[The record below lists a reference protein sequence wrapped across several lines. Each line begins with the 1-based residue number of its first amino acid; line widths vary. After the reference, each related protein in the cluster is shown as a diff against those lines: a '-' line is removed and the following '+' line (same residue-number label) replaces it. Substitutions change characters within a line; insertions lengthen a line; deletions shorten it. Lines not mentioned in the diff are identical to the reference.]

1 MTIRPVKVIL
11 VLCVWYCPFL
21 ATGQPIRAI
30 DSLIAKADDPARV
43 PESVIIMLSEQVAK
57 YQDARDQALLHDRIA
72 HAYLATGV
80 LDSAAVH
87 AWKVLRLVPD
97 DLVLT
102 ARAYQTLGR
111 VAYSKKALTR
121 ANDFCMRAYRIF
133 NEMNDQKGMMEA
145 LTYLGRIALQKSN
158 SADSRDQY
166 LRALDLADRLSD
178 STSGNQIKVE
188 LVPVY
193 RALGDYHRT
202 QELLDDLTHR
212 FQGDKAKLA
221 DVFREFGHLEEARK
235 APRKALANYNN
246 ALGLDRKTG
255 NPSTSFQL
263 IAQIY
268 FQLGSLDTARL
279 YVDSA
284 EQALRQHRDIR
295 ALRDC
300 YELKYRIA
308 EQQKD
313 SAQAYLLFRRYVVY
327 NDSVNML
334 DVDQRVRHVRDEL
347 ILDANEGSL
356 RTADLESQLEAT
368 QDAQQTQWNN
378 FKLIMGGAAVL
389 FLLLAFA
396 WYRSRSRMESRMQ
409 QGDER
414 VRKAEADKE
423 KLFTVVSHDLQDS
436 VTTFRNL
443 TRSVGSQLT
452 NATPE
457 ERNNLLL
464 NLNATSRELRQSL
477 SEMQEWVLAQS
488 GTLPARPD
496 VFSCRQL
503 AGAAEE
509 DMRGMGEE
517 HGVRIDFLIP
527 DILTAYG
534 DKAMIGLVL
543 RTLLFH
549 AIRSGGEGQT
559 VTIFCGNKE
568 HLITFG
574 IKSSGSI
581 PGFDDES
588 DQTVM
593 DAGYVGLAPSLCRDL
608 VKRNG
613 GELFVESGDPGTTIY
628 FTLPERPPAE

>member
-1 MTIRPVKVIL
+1 MTIRPAKVIL
-11 VLCVWYCPFL
+11 VLCVWCFPLL
-21 ATGQPIRAI
+21 ADGQASPAI

-43 PESVIIMLSEQVAK
+43 PESVIIILSEQVAK
-57 YQDARDQALLHDRIA
+57 YQAAADKALLHDRIA
-72 HAYLATGV
+72 HAYMATGV

-111 VAYSKKALTR
+111 VAYVKKALVR
-121 ANDFCMRAYRIF
+121 ANDFYLRSYRIF
-133 NEMNDQKGMMEA
+133 NEINDQKGMMEA
-145 LTYLGRIALQKSN
+145 FTYLGRIAFQKSN
-158 SADSRDQY
+158 PADSRDQY
-166 LRALDLADRLSD
+166 LRALDLANRLSD
-178 STSGNQIKVE
+178 STSGNEIKVE

-202 QELLDDLTHR
+202 QELLDDLARR
-212 FQGDKAKLA
+212 FRGDNAKLA
-221 DVFREFGHLEEARK
+221 DVFREFGRLEEARK
-235 APRKALANYNN
+235 APRKALANYST
-246 ALGLDRKTG
+246 ALALDRKTG
-255 NPSTSFQL
+255 DPSTSFQR
-263 IAQIY
+263 IAQVY

-284 EQALRQHRDIR
+284 ELVLMQHRDVR

-300 YELKYRIA
+300 FELKYRIA
-308 EQQKD
+308 EQKKD
-313 SAQAYLLFRRYVVY
+313 SAQAYLFFRRYAVY

-396 WYRSRSRMESRMQ
+396 WYRSRSSMEYRMQ
-409 QGDER
+409 QSDER
-414 VRKAEADKE
+414 VRKAEVDKE

-443 TRSVGSQLT
+443 TRSVGSQLAS
-452 NATPE
+452 ATAE
-457 ERNNLLL
+457 ERNNLLQ
-464 NLNATSRELRQSL
+464 NLNATSHELRQSL
-477 SEMQEWVLAQS
+477 SEMQEWVLSQS
-488 GTLPARPD
+488 GTHPVRPD

-503 AGAAEE
+503 AGVAEE
-509 DMRGMGEE
+509 DMRGLAEE
-517 HGVRIDFLIP
+517 HGVKIDFLIP

-549 AIRSGGEGQT
+549 AIRSGSEGQT

-574 IKSSGSI
+574 VKSSGGI
-581 PGFDDES
+581 PDFDDES
-588 DQTVM
+588 DRTAR
-593 DAGYVGLAPSLCRDL
+593 DAGYPGLAPSLCREL
-608 VKRNG
+608 VQHNG
-613 GELFVESGDPGTTIY
+613 GELFVESGDQGATIY
-628 FTLPERPPAE
+628 FTLPERPTA